1 MTDLLEAA
9 GKILEYGEIC
19 DHCLGR
25 FFGKR
30 SHGLANDE
38 RGKGLR
44 VARAIAVHEPYR
56 AFDGHCWICGN
67 FFDGTGRW
75 AKKVAAAVEGIGFST
90 FLIGCRVP
98 PMIAES
104 EEMVWSDLSLQD
116 PEPFKSEV
124 NREVGKAV
132 SRLTGKVVDFKKP
145 DLVAILDIPEEEV
158 EVHISPVFFSG
169 RYRKFERGIP
179 QTHWDCR
186 ACRGKGCEL
195 CNFTGKQYQDSVEEL
210 IGRPVIEL
218 FRADN
223 VVLHGAGREDIDARM
238 IGSGRPFVMEV
249 VAPKIRAVELEDT
262 EAAINRSAEG
272 RVSVSLSRWVDR
284 AEVEIIKSAKA
295 HKKYRI
301 LVEVD
306 GLLSTETFQN
316 ALSALSGVTIRQRTP
331 ERVAHRRA
339 DKIRERTVI
348 GIELVG
354 VEDGKFVVEVI
365 GESGLYIKELISGDG
380 GRTTPSLT
388 EILRLPARVT
398 SLDVVLVGG
407 QGEGS
412 GNHGTPQRTKKED
425 TV

>member
-1 MTDLLEAA
+1 
-9 GKILEYGEIC
+9 
-19 DHCLGR
+19 
-25 FFGKR
+25 
-30 SHGLANDE
+30 
-38 RGKGLR
+38 
-44 VARAIAVHEPYR
+44 
-56 AFDGHCWICGN
+56 
-67 FFDGTGRW
+67 
-75 AKKVAAAVEGIGFST
+75 
-90 FLIGCRVP
+90 
-98 PMIAES
+98 
-104 EEMVWSDLSLQD
+104 
-116 PEPFKSEV
+116 
-124 NREVGKAV
+124 
-132 SRLTGKVVDFKKP
+132 
-145 DLVAILDIPEEEV
+145 
-158 EVHISPVFFSG
+158 
-169 RYRKFERGIP
+169 
-179 QTHWDCR
+179 
-186 ACRGKGCEL
+186 
-195 CNFTGKQYQDSVEEL
+195 
-210 IGRPVIEL
+210 
-218 FRADN
+218 
-223 VVLHGAGREDIDARM
+223 VLHGAGREDIDARM